1 MDVVSNRTLELGPS
15 TTHVG
20 RGPPMTAACGPC
32 LEESHPRQ
40 PKEHNPLLGLQNI
53 SEIGTVAGGPPAA
66 PQLEQIGFPH
76 LWPTQSF
83 AFLMPAG

>member
-1 MDVVSNRTLELGPS
+1 
-15 TTHVG
+15 
-20 RGPPMTAACGPC
+20 MTAACGPC